1 MSLRDFYQPAH
12 ACDVDHVRSEPG
24 FILRS
29 LVEQFQESHG
39 REVYGERVYGKQRRP
54 FFEGFVVE
62 EILAYFFCL
71 FGSCWRWLVKFRGGR
86 AGLTSTVTKQSTI
99 KINSLETAQ
108 ILTCSR
114 GYATSLRHS

>member
-62 EILAYFFCL
+62 EILAYFFSL

-86 AGLTSTVTKQSTI
+86 AGLTSTVTKQSEA
-99 KINSLETAQ
+99 INDQ
-108 ILTCSR
+108 DQQP
-114 GYATSLRHS
+114 